1 MPKGKNRKV
10 IILTKDKLGGKI
22 MTKSVRLRTK
32 TYNYLIDDGREDKKK
47 HRTNKSLSKK
57 ENLHLKIM
65 KTN

>member
-1 MPKGKNRKV
+1 
-10 IILTKDKLGGKI
+10 

-65 KTN
+65 KTNQNQFSLRIK